1 MEEKT
6 NKKLEEISKSL
17 KENQEKVNKQI
28 KETIQDLKT
37 KIETCRAILQR
48 PLFLHCMAV
57 KILSDPARYYLHL
70 PHRRWLPSPLIVRQT
85 DAILN
90 KDSG

>member
-1 MEEKT
+1 M
-6 NKKLEEISKSL
+6 
-17 KENQEKVNKQI
+17 

-70 PHRRWLPSPLIVRQT
+70 PHRRWLPSPLIVGQIE
-85 DAILN
+85 AIQSKWSEYANVSLLLLCN
-90 KDSG
+90 LGECLGKEVLIQLM